1 MTAYRCLR
9 ANRTSVQN
17 QAEPVAEAQE
27 LRMLTRYPGIGLSC
41 ERALISRAVPTSR
54 DRPGP

>member
-1 MTAYRCLR
+1 
-9 ANRTSVQN
+9 
-17 QAEPVAEAQE
+17 